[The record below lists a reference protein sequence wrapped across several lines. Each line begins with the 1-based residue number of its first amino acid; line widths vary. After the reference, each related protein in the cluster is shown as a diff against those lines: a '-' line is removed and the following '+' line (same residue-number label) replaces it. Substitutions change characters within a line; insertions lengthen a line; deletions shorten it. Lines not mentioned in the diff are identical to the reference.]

1 MPITLDGTSGVVTPG
16 ITLGSTA
23 ITASASQLNNASED
37 MNSENRIINGNFII
51 WQRSLSSS
59 AAGFVAADRWANG
72 FSGGTVTQ
80 SLQSFTIGEVL
91 GNNNPYYFLRQAVS
105 GQTLAA
111 HYALTYQPIEY
122 ARTYA
127 GQTVT
132 VMGWAKRGSGTG
144 NMVVEGMQNFG
155 TGGSPSASVTGISP
169 TTVTLGA
176 TWAPFAVVM
185 NIPSVTGKTLGTNNN
200 DWMGFQFWTS
210 AGSDYNAR
218 ANSLGLQTIGVDYWG
233 IHIRIGTWTTA
244 DVPLYR
250 ERGSGTEYAL
260 CQRYCSIVYAQIQ
273 GGAVGAMITPWYTP
287 VTMRAVPVVTVI
299 SAGTSVSSTPA
310 ADAVRYNG
318 GGYFQTT
325 ITSAG
330 GYTVDRVYRCDAEL

>member
-1 MPITLDGTSGVVTPG
+1 MSTLAVNTITDGAGSLPPVFPAGSPQLNPPANREAKIINGYFGVWQRA
-16 ITLGSTA
+16 ST
-23 ITASASQLNNASED
+23 ITAS
-37 MNSENRIINGNFII
+37 GY
-51 WQRSLSSS
+51 
-59 AAGFVAADRWANG
+59 VAADRWGNG
-72 FSGGTVTQ
+72 FVGGTVTQ

-105 GQTLAA
+105 GQTLATQ
-111 HYALTYQPIEY
+111 YAITSQGIEY
-122 ARTYA
+122 VRSYA
-127 GQTVT
+127 GQTIT

-144 NMVVEGMQNFG
+144 NMAIEAVQVFG

-176 TWAPFAVVM
+176 TWEPFAAVM

-200 DWMGFQFWTS
+200 DFLNLNFWTS
-210 AGSDYNAR
+210 GGSNWNSR
-218 ANSLGLQTIGVDYWG
+218 TNSLGLQTIGVDLWG
-233 IHIRIGTWTTA
+233 IHIRVGTWTTA

-250 ERGSGTEYAL
+250 ERDAGTETAL
-260 CQRYCSIVYAQIQ
+260 CQRYCSIVYVQIQ
-273 GGAVGAMITPWYTP
+273 GGAVGAMLVPWYTP
-287 VTMRAVPVVTVI
+287 VTMRTTPVVTVTG
-299 SAGTSVSSTPA
+299 AGTSVSSTPA